1 MRTFGRKCRG
11 NGKVYLKLVREAERR
26 LLSIGSKVLPLALSA
41 QMLLQKDTAI
51 EETQQERL
59 MHKLDQAL
67 EAHRHIEKQSRQLVN
82 GKKLDHCKIVNPY
95 DMTIAPILK
104 GKSNCPTQFGKKP
117 GIIAE
122 MATGFI
128 FGYHLPQGNPDDA
141 SYVMP
146 LVRNVDA
153 AIDLLD
159 WKYPKRIPR
168 IRSLC
173 GDLGMDDPNVREK
186 LHQAGIATVGIPT
199 SIEPIPKVPSP
210 EMILE
215 VLHTPGLGEKQ
226 NTTRI
231 KTAYACAY
239 SRPFVEGLITTLIC
253 RGATAIK
260 YKGHRGAA
268 IQIGCAIVAA
278 NAATLGR
285 IKLDRLSKR
294 AQRCRRLFRLKP
306 PNPNKNNPQNVE

>member
-11 NGKVYLKLVREAERR
+11 NGNVYLKLVRETEKQ

-51 EETQQERL
+51 EEAQQERL

-82 GKKLDHCKIVNPY
+82 GKKLSHCKIVNPY

-128 FGYHLPQGNPDDA
+128 FGYHLPKGNPDDA

-146 LVRNVDA
+146 LVHNVDA

-159 WKYPKRIPR
+159 WKYPKRIPA

-173 GDLGMDDPNVREK
+173 GDLGMNDPNVREM
-186 LHQAGIATVGIPT
+186 LHQTGIATVGIPT

-226 NTTRI
+226 NTTQI
-231 KTAYACAY
+231 KIAYACAY

-278 NAATLGR
+278 NAATLVR

-294 AQRCRRLFRLKP
+294 AQRCRRLFRLKT
-306 PNPNKNNPQNVE
+306 PNSNENNPPSV

>member
-11 NGKVYLKLVREAERR
+11 NGKVYLKLVREAEKQ
-26 LLSIGSKVLPLALSA
+26 LLSIGLKVLPLALSA
-41 QMLLQKDTAI
+41 QMLLQNDTAI
-51 EETQQERL
+51 EEAPQERL

-82 GKKLDHCKIVNPY
+82 GKKLSHCKIVNPY

-128 FGYHLPQGNPDDA
+128 FGYHLPKGNPDDA

-146 LVRNVDA
+146 LVHNVDA

-159 WKYPKRIPR
+159 WKYPKRIPA

-173 GDLGMDDPNVREK
+173 GDLGMNDPNVREM
-186 LHQAGIATVGIPT
+186 LHQTGIATVGIPT

-215 VLHTPGLGEKQ
+215 VLHTPLLGEKQ
-226 NTTRI
+226 NTTQI

-260 YKGHRGAA
+260 YKGHRGAD
-268 IQIGCAIVAA
+268 IQIACAIVAA
-278 NAATLGR
+278 NAATLVR
-285 IKLDRLSKR
+285 IKLDRLTKR
-294 AQRCRRLFRLKP
+294 AQRCRRMFRLKP
-306 PNPNKNNPQNVE
+306 PKSNKNNPPSV

>member
-1 MRTFGRKCRG
+1 M
-11 NGKVYLKLVREAERR
+11 
-26 LLSIGSKVLPLALSA
+26 PLALSA

-51 EETQQERL
+51 EEAQQERL

-95 DMTIAPILK
+95 DPTIAPIKK

-146 LVRNVDA
+146 LVCNVDA

-159 WKYPKRIPR
+159 WKYPKRIPL
-168 IRSLC
+168 IRSLS

-186 LHQAGIATVGIPT
+186 LHQRGTATVGIPT

-215 VLHTPGLGEKQ
+215 VLHTPGLAEKQ
-226 NTTRI
+226 NTTQI

-239 SRPFVEGLITTLIC
+239 SRPFVESLISSLIC
-253 RGATAIK
+253 RGATHIK
-260 YKGHRGAA
+260 YKGHRGAF
-268 IQIGCAIVAA
+268 IQIGMAIVAG
-278 NAATLGR
+278 NAATLVR
-285 IKLDRLSKR
+285 IKQDRLSKR
-294 AQRCRRLFRLKP
+294 AQRFRRLLRLKP
-306 PNPNKNNPQNVE
+306 PNSNENNTPKD